1 MIRRRPD
8 VGVLRRPGRK
18 ETPVTRK
25 ILVLV
30 AAGIMFLTA
39 CDDDDGD
46 AVDTVDETTADTS
59 TDTTEDSDGSIG
71 TVQQQAAELAI
82 AAAGVQGLELDED
95 CVNEIAAELSDEDAQ
110 LIVDAGPDG
119 DPALSAEGEALTTQL
134 LTCVDED
141 ALIDL
146 FVAGLEE
153 SGEDFD
159 EDCVRESLE
168 DVDLGAALGEDE
180 APPEL
185 IQAVTDCVET
195 GG

>member
-1 MIRRRPD
+1 M
-8 VGVLRRPGRK
+8 
-18 ETPVTRK
+18 TSK
-25 ILVLV
+25 ILPLVV
-30 AAGIMFLTA
+30 AAALVLGA
-39 CDDDDGD
+39 CNDDDSADDVDGTT
-46 AVDTVDETTADTS
+46 ATTVDDATATTVDDTI
-59 TDTTEDSDGSIG
+59 DDGGSG
-71 TVQQQAAELAI
+71 GAVQREAAELAI
-82 AAAGVQGLELDED
+82 AAAGVQGLELDEE

-134 LTCVDED
+134 LTCVDQD

-185 IQAVTDCVET
+185 IRAVTDCVET